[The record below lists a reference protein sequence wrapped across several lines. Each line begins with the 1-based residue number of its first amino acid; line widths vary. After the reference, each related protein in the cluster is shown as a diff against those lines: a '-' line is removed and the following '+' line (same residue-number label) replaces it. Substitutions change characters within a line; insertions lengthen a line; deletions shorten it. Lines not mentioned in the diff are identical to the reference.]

1 MNIRRVEENDA
12 LENAKKLLSESEQ
25 RFQKMLSVVP
35 DMISI
40 QSPEM
45 DILYSN
51 WQGFAAVPENKQK
64 ANTKCYNTYRNFDS
78 ICPDCLAKKVLETR
92 KPFRKEVFLAT
103 KVGNEPNERGDGWRW
118 NPSKNYILKSVDKS
132 LKRLQTDYID
142 LYQLHG
148 GTIEDNMEEVVE
160 AFELLKEE
168 GKILHYGLSSIRPNV
183 IRHYAENAHLLTNM
197 LQYNMLD
204 RRPEESALPSLAHAG
219 VGVLVRGALA
229 KGFLLLR
236 NKRISLDIDT
246 ESLDLLKDKLML
258 FSTEKRRLM
267 HLALQWVLRRQEVT
281 SAVVGVRTEEQLEDL
296 LSFVHSPQ

>member
-1 MNIRRVEENDA
+1 MIRKRIVPGTDIA
-12 LENAKKLLSESEQ
+12 LSEISLGC
-25 RFQKMLSVVP
+25 MSLAP
-35 DMISI
+35 DQDQNTRLIHAAYAGGINYFDTS
-40 QSPEM
+40 
-45 DILYSN
+45 DLYEF
-51 WQGFAAVPENKQK
+51 G
-64 ANTKCYNTYRNFDS
+64 ANEERVGMA
-78 ICPDCLAKKVLETR
+78 L

-118 NPSKNYILKSVDKS
+118 NPSKNYILKAVDKS

-204 RRPEESALPSLAHAG
+204 RRPEESVLPSLAHAG

-236 NKRISLDIDT
+236 NKRISLDIASKDVD
-246 ESLDLLKDKLML
+246 SLVVKLKL

-296 LSFVHSPQ
+296 LSFVHSPQWTVEALESLTVDLPPYFYTNHR